1 MKAPPQC
8 GPAVEPQLSRETK
21 KPLAAL
27 KLVAAVS
34 VPVVLLIALQRISI
48 EQPLKAGDS
57 APALVL
63 QDPGAI
69 PIYLSDL
76 YSQRSAVLFFSADC
90 PHCKQELKNF
100 QKLWE
105 ALGGHLKFLLITMSD
120 RVRTK
125 SLLDSLGISVP
136 VAIDREGRAQRSF
149 GAFPVP
155 ALFLINAG
163 GIIHM
168 TSFGERSLGVRKEQ
182 LETFLQTAEARVRT
196 STGPR

>member
-1 MKAPPQC
+1 
-8 GPAVEPQLSRETK
+8 LSRETK

-57 APALVL
+57 APALIL
-63 QDPGAI
+63 QNPGAAI
-69 PIYLSDL
+69 PICLSDL

-168 TSFGERSLGVRKEQ
+168 TSFGKRSLGVRKEQ
-182 LETFLQTAEARVRT
+182 LETFLQTAEAGVRT
-196 STGPR
+196 STGSR

>member
-1 MKAPPQC
+1 
-8 GPAVEPQLSRETK
+8 
-21 KPLAAL
+21 
-27 KLVAAVS
+27 
-34 VPVVLLIALQRISI
+34 
-48 EQPLKAGDS
+48 
-57 APALVL
+57 
-63 QDPGAI
+63 
-69 PIYLSDL
+69 
-76 YSQRSAVLFFSADC
+76 VLFFSADC
-90 PHCKQELKNF
+90 PRCKQELKNF

-125 SLLDSLGISVP
+125 SLLDSLAISVP